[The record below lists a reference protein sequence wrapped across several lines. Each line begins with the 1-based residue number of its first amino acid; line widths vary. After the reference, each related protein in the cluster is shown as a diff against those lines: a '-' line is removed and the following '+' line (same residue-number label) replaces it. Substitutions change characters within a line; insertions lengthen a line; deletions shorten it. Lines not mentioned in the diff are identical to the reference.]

1 MHCCSLHQGGIH
13 MKFSDPIMAKC
24 WNLLIS
30 SHGDEIE
37 VTQGLKNLTF
47 YSISELNLLLLH
59 KEYTTDV

>member
-1 MHCCSLHQGGIH
+1 

-37 VTQGLKNLTF
+37 VTQELKT
-47 YSISELNLLLLH
+47 
-59 KEYTTDV
+59 